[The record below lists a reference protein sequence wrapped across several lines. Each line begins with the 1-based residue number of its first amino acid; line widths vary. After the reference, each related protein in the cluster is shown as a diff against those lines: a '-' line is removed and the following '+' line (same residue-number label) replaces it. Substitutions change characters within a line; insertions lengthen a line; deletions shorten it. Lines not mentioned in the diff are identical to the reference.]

1 MAQSDTHVETLFL
14 GDQPPL
20 RENRRRLPDKRRVS
34 IRWLSGAVLAAVVSV
49 VLMGGAL
56 FAALEGRE
64 ILAASGAF
72 REDVIESPGGSAP
85 VKGDRP
91 GVVVEVDNATS
102 NVMMVSTITREGDRD
117 VVKVKPFLKVATPLA
132 VPFKRDVD
140 YPPFDPLA
148 VFADSGKKEE
158 VGDDQESQAESSG
171 QIYGARVESEVS
183 IKMADF
189 DPKSSEV
196 AQRPAQRDSDIEE
209 LVRNAAPGLDA
220 GGTSTASLAYF
231 DPSRFSFQDSGF
243 LSSPGVTITE
253 ENVSMIL
260 RRAPEDLAG
269 TQYEERVI
277 RVRSQAAISRVLE
290 AEGFKKAD
298 AETFEKGLSAD
309 LGSTEFMPD
318 DRIRVSFERQQGDAE
333 GAIERPTRVSVYRGE
348 KHLVSIAK
356 SDSGQFVYAAEP
368 VLLPQAMASSGGPQ
382 LLSPSARLPSNYD
395 AIYRAALAEGLGP
408 ELSARLIRIFAFDI
422 DYNSSISISD
432 ELSFFVSLEEG
443 KDKPTERS
451 EILFASIKTGSVERR
466 YYRFRDPTS
475 GEVDYYDE
483 KGKSANKF
491 LLRQPVPNGKFRS
504 PFGYRRHPILGYR
517 KMHWGVDWAAPRGT
531 PIIAAGNGIVESAG
545 WESGY
550 GKQTVIRHAN
560 GYVTSYSHQSKIPE
574 AIKPGAR
581 VRQGQ
586 IIGYVGST
594 GLSTGPH
601 LHYEVIVNGA
611 KVDPMRI
618 RLPKGR
624 ELKGKELAAFTA
636 ERDRLDALLIE
647 EEGNDT
653 PQLAQY

>member
-20 RENRRRLPDKRRVS
+20 RENGRRLPDKRRVS
-34 IRWLSGAVLAAVVSV
+34 VRWLSGAVLAAIVSV

-72 REDVIESPGGSAP
+72 REDVIESPAGSAP

-91 GVVVEVDNATS
+91 GIVVEVDNATS
-102 NVMMVSTITREGDRD
+102 NIMMVSTITREGDRD

-132 VPFKRDVD
+132 VPFKRDAE

-148 VFADSGKKEE
+148 VFAESGKAEE
-158 VGDDQESQAESSG
+158 VEIDEQAQTETSG

-183 IKMADF
+183 IKVADF

-243 LSSPGVTITE
+243 ISSPGVTITE

-260 RRAPEDLAG
+260 RRAPEELTG
-269 TQYEERVI
+269 PRYEERVI
-277 RVRSQAAISRVLE
+277 RVRSQASIAKILE

-309 LGSTEFMPD
+309 LGATDFLPD
-318 DRIRVSFERQQGDAE
+318 DRIRVAFERQPGDPE
-333 GAIERPTRVSVYRGE
+333 GSIERPTRVSVYRGD

-356 SDSGQFVYAAEP
+356 SDSGQFVYASEP

-408 ELSARLIRIFAFDI
+408 VLAAKLIRIFAFDV

-451 EILFASIKTGSVERR
+451 EILFASLKSGSVERR
-466 YYRFRDPTS
+466 YYRFRDPTNS
-475 GEVDYYDE
+475 DVDYYDE
-483 KGKSANKF
+483 KGKSAKKF

-504 PFGYRRHPILGYR
+504 PYGYRRHPILGYR

-601 LHYEVIVNGA
+601 LHYEVVVNGT

-624 ELKGKELAAFTA
+624 ELKGKELASFTA

-647 EEGNDT
+647 EEGSET
-653 PQLAQY
+653 PQIAQY

>member
-34 IRWLSGAVLAAVVSV
+34 VRWLSGAVLAAVVSV

-64 ILAASGAF
+64 ILTASGAF
-72 REDVIESPGGSAP
+72 REDVVESPGGSAP
-85 VKGDRP
+85 LKGDRP

-148 VFADSGKKEE
+148 VFADSGSKEE
-158 VGDDQESQAESSG
+158 VENEQETEAESSG

-189 DPKSSEV
+189 DPKSSDV

-253 ENVSMIL
+253 ENVSMML
-260 RRAPEDLAG
+260 RKAPEDLSGA
-269 TQYEERVI
+269 QYEERVI

-318 DRIRVSFERQQGDAE
+318 DRIRVSFERQPGDAA

-395 AIYRAALAEGLGP
+395 AIYRAALSEGLGP
-408 ELSARLIRIFAFDI
+408 ELAAKLVRIFAFDI
-422 DYNSSISISD
+422 DYNSAISLSD
-432 ELSFFVSLEEG
+432 QLSFFVSLEEG

-451 EILFASIKTGSVERR
+451 EILFASIKTGSIEHR
-466 YYRFRDPTS
+466 YYRFRDPAN
-475 GEVDYYDE
+475 GDVDYYDE
-483 KGKSANKF
+483 QGKSAKKF
-491 LLRQPVPNGKFRS
+491 LLRQPVPTGKFRS

-560 GYVTSYSHQSKIPE
+560 GYVTSYSHQSKIPDSV
-574 AIKPGAR
+574 KPGAR

-586 IIGYVGST
+586 VIGYVGST

-601 LHYEVIVNGA
+601 LHYEVIVNGT

-624 ELKGKELAAFTA
+624 ELKGKELASFTA